1 MPNHSKIVEHS
12 EVPLSPPTRLS
23 HISWGS
29 ILAGVAV
36 ALSLQLLLNLL
47 GIGIGASTINPGQGD
62 TPGSGLAIG
71 AGIWFAL
78 SALISLFCG
87 GWAAGRLSGDPDSRD
102 GMLHGFTTWSLT
114 TILTLAM
121 LTSAVGGLIGGS
133 ASLLGKAAS
142 VSGQGAA
149 AAAPMLS
156 NLASQAT
163 GVTPDDLKQQAGEI
177 ASDPRFQS
185 FVTDILRN
193 GQVSPES
200 RNNLVQLVAQKQ
212 NIPQQQADAEVTGW
226 QQRLEQAKGQA
237 GAKATE
243 VADKAASGVAKTA
256 LWSFFALL
264 LGAVAATLGGRFGS
278 QRFRMQPRMTERTAL

>member
-1 MPNHSKIVEHS
+1 MPNRSEIAERS
-12 EVPLSPPTRLS
+12 EVHLPLPTRLS

-47 GIGIGASTINPGQGD
+47 GIGIGASTINPKQGD

-71 AGIWFAL
+71 AGIWFAI

-87 GWAAGRLSGDPDSRD
+87 GWAAGRLSGDPDSKD

-114 TILTLAM
+114 TILTLVM

-142 VSGQGAA
+142 VGGQGAA

-156 NLASQAT
+156 NLASQVA
-163 GVTPDDLKQQAGEI
+163 GITPQDLKQQVGEI

-185 FVTDILRN
+185 FATDILNN
-193 GQVSPES
+193 GQASPES

-212 NIPQQQADAEVTGW
+212 NIPQQQADAEVIGW
-226 QQRLEQAKGQA
+226 QQRLEQAKEQA
-237 GAKATE
+237 GAKATD

-264 LGAVAATLGGRFGS
+264 LGAVAATFGGRLGS
-278 QRFRMQPRMTERTAL
+278 QVFSRRPGISDRNAV